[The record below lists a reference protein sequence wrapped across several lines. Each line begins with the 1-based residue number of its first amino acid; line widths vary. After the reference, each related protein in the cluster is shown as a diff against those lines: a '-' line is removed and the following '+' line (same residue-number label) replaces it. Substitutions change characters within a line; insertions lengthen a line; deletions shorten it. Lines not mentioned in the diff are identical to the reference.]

1 MTLSNPSNATL
12 GTDKVHTY
20 TITDNDNTQPLTLIL
35 PAQVELNQYLL
46 RLLQWILSGPSSQTV
61 TVDYAVTGT
70 ASGSGTDYTLINGTL
85 SIAAGSTTGT
95 ITIANIVDDSADE
108 PDETVILT
116 LSSPSNANL
125 GSDDVH
131 TYTIADDDGLPTI
144 DFNVASSNG
153 AEDIYHR

>member
-1 MTLSNPSNATL
+1 M
-12 GTDKVHTY
+12 D
-20 TITDNDNTQPLTLIL
+20 
-35 PAQVELNQYLL
+35 
-46 RLLQWILSGPSSQTV
+46 LSGPSSETV

-108 PDETVILT
+108 PDETVIVT
-116 LSSPSNANL
+116 LSSPSNATL

-153 AEDIYHR
+153 AEDISSVALTVDLSAASSSNITVDYAVTGTATGSGTDYTLSLIHI